1 LGNSQHEPVITRV
14 AENRLML
21 GRDSMSILID
31 SEGNPTQKNPIT
43 WTGIPSEIGN
53 TYCKKY
59 ELSTFYNKNIHRK
72 TKILRVEG
80 F

>member
-1 LGNSQHEPVITRV
+1 
-14 AENRLML
+14 
-21 GRDSMSILID
+21 MSILID

-59 ELSTFYNKNIHRK
+59 DLSTFYNKNIHRK